1 MPPDYA
7 LPSVPA
13 PDRQA
18 ICPSGRLQP
27 APRGATPEGSV
38 GRCRDSVPEA
48 AFPFPS
54 AGQDDRSP
62 PATSGCLG
70 CQGRVSD
77 FRAETS
83 PTAGTSTIRQ
93 ISVQPDQRASCYRT
107 SDRRFSAPLP
117 DQTAGLWRLIQRHK
131 ANQRSAEWH
140 LPAGGTP
147 VHARCRCAQA
157 ALTDAGWE

>member
-1 MPPDYA
+1 MRFHQCQHPIGKQ
-7 LPSVPA
+7 SVLQDA
-13 PDRQA
+13 CNLHREAQ
-18 ICPSGRLQP
+18 RL
-27 APRGATPEGSV
+27 RVLWVDVEI
-38 GRCRDSVPEA
+38 
-48 AFPFPS
+48 AFQKRPFLFPS

-70 CQGRVSD
+70 CKDRVSD

-117 DQTAGLWRLIQRHK
+117 DQTAGLWRLIRRHK
-131 ANQRSAEWH
+131 ASQRSAEWH

-147 VHARCRCAQA
+147 VHVRCRCAQA